1 MKTVHLLDYGV
12 GNIGSLAALV
22 GDLGGVGVLTAD
34 ANVIRDCPVLILP
47 GVGSACTAL
56 RELAAR
62 DLIAPLAAR
71 HAAGRPIIG
80 ICLGAQLL
88 FEHLDEGPGPGLG
101 FLRGNVAPLAAPA
114 RFNTG
119 WCQLDAAA
127 LRATG
132 HATGLHAADS
142 FFFNHQYVCPRAP
155 GAQLVTVAGR
165 AEVPALYV
173 AGHLCG
179 IQFHPEKSQAQ
190 GRRLMKNI
198 LRSYHGL

>member
-22 GDLGGVGVLTAD
+22 GDLGAVGLLTAD
-34 ANVIRDCPVLILP
+34 PAVIERCPVLILP
-47 GVGSACTAL
+47 GVGSAFTAL

-62 DLIAPLAAR
+62 DLLAPLAAR
-71 HAAGRPIIG
+71 HAAGRPIVG

-88 FEHLDEGPGPGLG
+88 FGHLDEAPGPGLG
-101 FLRGNVAPLAAPA
+101 FLPGNVAPLAASVH
-114 RFNTG
+114 FNTG

-132 HATGLHAADS
+132 FATGLHAADS
-142 FFFNHQYVCPRAP
+142 YFFNHQYACPRAP
-155 GAQLVTVAGR
+155 GAQVVAIAGR
-165 AEVPALYV
+165 PEVPALYV
-173 AGHLCG
+173 KGHLCG

-198 LRSYHGL
+198 LNSYHGL